1 MISGVLNML
10 RWVERAAAAGLLIV
24 LVAIVFAGAVGRY
37 TGNPVIWS
45 DEVAQALFVWVS
57 MLAADL
63 TLQRSGHFSID
74 VFANLLPPRARFVL
88 DLVVLV
94 LLGALLV
101 LLILNGFRFAD
112 MTAGRP
118 MPMLGLPSSVAT
130 AALPV
135 GFSLMLITLIEQTIR
150 RIRRRGAPPSSHT
163 TSEVM

>member
-1 MISGVLNML
+1 MIRNLLRGL
-10 RWVERAAAAGLLIV
+10 RWLERVLAAALLVV
-24 LVAIVFAGAVGRY
+24 LVAVVFAGAAGRY
-37 TGNPVIWS
+37 TGHPVIWS

-63 TLQRSGHFSID
+63 TLQRHGHFSID
-74 VFANLLPPRARFVL
+74 ILANLLPPRARFVL
-88 DLVVLV
+88 DIIV
-94 LLGALLV
+94 LLLLGGLLA

-135 GFSLMLITLIEQTIR
+135 GFALMMITLIEQFVR
-150 RIRRRGAPPSSHT
+150 RVRHRDEPPPHAAR
-163 TSEVM
+163 EVM

>member
-1 MISGVLNML
+1 MISRALHVL
-10 RWVERAAAAGLLIV
+10 RWIERAVAAGLLVI
-24 LVAIVFAGAVGRY
+24 LVAIVFAGAAGRY

-74 VFANLLPPRARFVL
+74 IFANLLPPRARFVL
-88 DLVVLV
+88 DIIVIA
-94 LLGALLV
+94 LLGALLG
-101 LLILNGFRFAD
+101 LLVLNGFRFAD
-112 MTAGRP
+112 MTSGRP

-135 GFSLMLITLIEQTIR
+135 GFSLMMITLIEQAIR
-150 RIRRRGAPPSSHT
+150 RIRHRFEPPPEHAA
-163 TSEVM
+163 SEVM